1 MNVLLVTS
9 CNRIKQVLLSLSINS
24 QIIKNKFSV
33 IIVDNSTPGRR
44 ADEICSEH
52 DSEDPYNFVKPY
64 NYCSDVNLLYEASR
78 FFPNIE
84 NFHVIHTS
92 PRMYKQRGES
102 NLISLG
108 LLQASLT
115 GIPRFQ
121 NIKNYCLKITGTSI
135 LTRDIVSDLPILL
148 QNKDFVTWHR
158 TNIGGSQRSSRIFA
172 CNPVPT
178 CKIILDLGWDK
189 FIDDIC
195 FMEDKIAQIANTF
208 PEDQLFYT
216 GLDETDV
223 LLEGGMGLLKENGRE
238 TIEKFI
244 REKNIDVHA
253 TPYLEEFVNGGIW

>member
-1 MNVLLVTS
+1 MNILLVTS
-9 CNRIKQVLLSLSINS
+9 CNRIKQVLLSLSINY
-24 QIIKNKFSV
+24 QIIKERFSV
-33 IIVDNSTPGRR
+33 IIVDNSTPGKQ
-44 ADEICSEH
+44 ADEICREH
-52 DSEDPYNFVKPY
+52 DLEDPYNFVKPH
-64 NYCSDVNLLYEASR
+64 NYCSDVDLLYEAKK

-115 GIPRFQ
+115 GIPRFH

-135 LTRDIVSDLPILL
+135 LTRDILSDLPTLL
-148 QNKDFVTWHR
+148 SDKDFITWHR
-158 TNIGGSQRSSRIFA
+158 TNIGGDQRSSRIFA
-172 CNPVPT
+172 CNPVPVA
-178 CKIILDLGWDK
+178 KKILDLGWDK
-189 FIDDIC
+189 FIDDVC
-195 FMEDKIAQIANTF
+195 FMEDKIAQIANSF
-208 PEDQLFYT
+208 PPDRLLYT

-244 REKNIDVHA
+244 QEKNINVNA
-253 TPYLEEFVNGGIW
+253 TTYLEEFVNGGIW